1 MNRETT
7 IARTP
12 LVTLRRFDH
21 PAGVAHRDPREEI
34 APVFSL
40 NVVERGT
47 YDLTAGRTRHRFSP
61 GMIFATRP
69 GLSYRCRHRQ
79 EMPDDVCLS
88 IAYTEE
94 PVREAGI
101 PAALPVA
108 LPPTNRLAYGTLGL
122 LGAARGGAVDR
133 LDLEARAAELLAAA
147 AEVLDGPPA
156 RLYRPAQLAWYA
168 RRIDAAR
175 ERLERSSAEPHS
187 LGTLARD
194 AGISPFHF
202 ARLFRELTGRPPHRY
217 LTGVRLREAARR
229 LREGAP
235 VTGACFESGFGN
247 LSHFIRSFRRVFG
260 VSPSRYRG

>member
-21 PAGVAHRDPREEI
+21 PPGIPHRDPREEI

-47 YDLTAGRTRHRFSP
+47 YDLTVARTRHRFTP
-61 GMIFATRP
+61 GMIFATHP
-69 GLSYRCRHRQ
+69 GLPYRCRHRQ
-79 EMPDDVCLS
+79 EEPDDVCLS
-88 IAYTEE
+88 LVYAEE
-94 PVREAGI
+94 PLREAGI
-101 PAALPVA
+101 PALLPVA
-108 LPPTNRLAYGTLGL
+108 IPPTNRLAYATLRL
-122 LGAARGGAVDR
+122 LGTTRGGAADR
-133 LDLEARAAELLAAA
+133 LDLESSAADLLAAA
-147 AEVLDGPPA
+147 AAPGGRPA
-156 RLYRPAQLAWYA
+156 RCYRPPQLAWYA

-175 ERLERSSAEPHS
+175 ERLERSYAEPQS
-187 LGTLARD
+187 LGTLARE

-217 LTGVRLREAARR
+217 LTRVRLREAARR
-229 LREGAP
+229 LREGAT

-247 LSHFIRSFRRVFG
+247 LSHFIRTFRRAFG
-260 VSPSRYRG
+260 VPPSRYRG